1 MMNMKYAIHIF
12 QLSTLRCGRPKG
24 IMSLIE
30 KLVGYLTWANESIW
44 RVVKGLNDDEFMQT
58 LATGAR
64 SIHNRYVHLA
74 EDTWEWFHDW
84 HNEEPERPD
93 FQNMSRHELYQFI
106 TEYSMKWS
114 SLIEQRSIDEFT
126 DERAG
131 KTVVITFDEMFFH
144 LVNHFTYHRGQIV
157 MGLRMLGK
165 EVPMTD
171 YVPYRFSAN

>member
-1 MMNMKYAIHIF
+1 MF
-12 QLSTLRCGRPKG
+12 
-24 IMSLIE
+24 LIE
-30 KLVGYLTWANESIW
+30 QLAGYLTWANMTIW
-44 RVVKGLNDDEFMQT
+44 KKVQTLSDDEFTMA
-58 LATGAR
+58 LADNAG
-64 SIHNRYVHLA
+64 SIHSRYIHLA

-84 HNEEPERPD
+84 HNEEPERPN
-93 FQNMSRHELYQFI
+93 FQNMSRDELYQFI
-106 TEYSMKWS
+106 TEYSTRWS
-114 SLIEQRSIDEFT
+114 SLIEQRPIDEFT

-171 YVPYRFSAN
+171 YVPYRLSTN